1 MTVTSGF
8 FNSKN
13 HDRVYDATQFS
24 SFFDGL
30 ITDGVYQ
37 SIGDAFMVSAYP
49 DGNSAV
55 LVGTGRAWF
64 NKTWTVNDVLMLL
77 DLDPPSTLLDRIDA
91 IVLDIDRSEA
101 VRKNSIIVVKGEYS
115 ENAQRP
121 TLIHNDVHDQYP
133 LAYVRVP
140 HGDDSPI
147 EQRYISNMVGTSE
160 CPLVAGFLESMDIT
174 MFIAQMEDKFNKWFD
189 DLETN
194 LSGDVAANL
203 QNQINQ
209 LEEDVAEASQGAIS
223 LDTLEKAKNVS
234 ISVSSIAKPNSGGS
248 GDASHHQYFTDML
261 LPDGYVIDVVLNNI
275 AVGGKCDLA
284 VRLSDPNGVK
294 LSEITLTSGNFST
307 DRTLSIIS
315 VTDSYPYQLVLAD
328 YVTTSVTAN
337 TGYDPSGTVTIKCS
351 VYTIT
356 VTATHVMTSTVSTK
370 SLKASNVDTHGGG
383 TNKDPITETR
393 ISFRPGVLD
402 DGSYVLCAPIG
413 VQSEGICNLIYRIT
427 SDFLVDKITGI
438 TDDYAFGE
446 VNYGTWTPA
455 NTYIFT
461 SDATDVNR
469 RIAVTSYGSYASG
482 SQTILL
488 NPSDG
493 SVVSSSGGVYESDL
507 ASIPVDG
514 VGRIVANATS
524 IGVYDHK
531 VTPTSTIPIPLSTEV
546 SWSLDGSSA
555 FNSWRSGVMNE
566 NGRLLLI
573 GNGTQIRA
581 GIIPDNGLMIWA
593 SPVSGSVFTSSSETL
608 FSLLLPPKAS
618 WTTNDDGTIHYILL
632 RGGVSLGLHA
642 GNRCPIQ
649 PNVDWNTSVSRIVKV
664 DLGDW

>member
-1 MTVTSGF
+1 MAVTSGF

-13 HDRVYDATQFS
+13 HDRLYDATQFS

-37 SIGDAFMVSAYP
+37 SIGDAFMVNAYP

-64 NKTWTVNDVLMLL
+64 NKTWTVNDTLMLL

-91 IVLDIDRSEA
+91 IVLDINRSEA

-115 ENAQRP
+115 ESPKRP
-121 TLIHNDVHDQYP
+121 TLIHNDTHDQYP
-133 LAYVRVP
+133 LAYVQIA
-140 HGDDSPI
+140 HGDDAPI
-147 EQRYISNMVGTSE
+147 EQRYISNMVGTKE

-174 MFIAQMEDKFNKWFD
+174 MFIAQMEDKFNNWFE

-223 LDTLEKAKNVS
+223 LDTLEKAKNIS
-234 ISVSSIAKPNSGGS
+234 ITVSSIPRPSDSGAHLYS
-248 GDASHHQYFTDML
+248 YDML
-261 LPDGYVIDVVLNNI
+261 LPDGYVIDLVLNETSVSKEYN
-275 AVGGKCDLA
+275 LA
-284 VRLSDPNGVK
+284 ARLMNPSGVK
-294 LSEITLTSGNFST
+294 LSEITVESGTFAENENSSIY
-307 DRTLSIIS
+307 RNLSIIS
-315 VTDSYPYQLVLAD
+315 VTDSYPYQLVLSS
-328 YVTTSVTAN
+328 YVPTSATSN
-337 TGYDPSGTVTIKCS
+337 TSFNDSNPNGTITIKCS

-356 VTATHVMTSTVSTK
+356 VSATHVMTSSISTK
-370 SLKASNVDTHGGG
+370 SLKATKLDINNINNVV
-383 TNKDPITETR
+383 TR
-393 ISFRPGVLD
+393 SAVSLRPGVLD
-402 DGSYVLCAPIG
+402 DGSYVLCAPVG
-413 VQSEGICNLIYRIT
+413 ANVGSTDEGLCNLIYRIT
-427 SDFLVDKITGI
+427 SDFLVDKLTGV
-438 TDDYAFGE
+438 TDWAFGK
-446 VNYGTWTPA
+446 VSYNRWNPVGHGF
-455 NTYIFT
+455 FT
-461 SDATDVNR
+461 SDAKDVNR
-469 RIAVTSYGSYASG
+469 RIALSNAGSSK
-482 SQTILL
+482 TVLL

-493 SVVSSSGGVYESDL
+493 SIVSETTSVYESDL

-531 VTPTSTIPIPLSTEV
+531 TTPTSTIPIPLSTEL
-546 SWSLDGSSA
+546 SWSLDGTAA
-555 FNSWRSGVMNE
+555 FDSWKSGVMDE

-573 GNGTQIRA
+573 GNGSKIRA

-593 SPVSGSVFTSSSETL
+593 SPVSGSVFTSSSDTQ
-608 FSLLLPPKAS
+608 FSLVLPPKAS
-618 WTTNDDGTIHYILL
+618 WTTNDDGTVHYILL
-632 RGGVSLGLHA
+632 RAGTNFELHPGTKYPIRA
-642 GNRCPIQ
+642 GMN
-649 PNVDWNTSVSRIVKV
+649 WTNTASKIVKV

>member
-1 MTVTSGF
+1 MAVTSGF

-13 HDRVYDATQFS
+13 HDRLYDATQFS

-37 SIGDAFMVSAYP
+37 SIGDAFMVNAYP

-64 NKTWTVNDVLMLL
+64 NKTWTVNDTLMLL

-91 IVLDIDRSEA
+91 IVLDINRSEA

-115 ENAQRP
+115 ESPKRP
-121 TLIHNDVHDQYP
+121 TLIHNDTHDQYP
-133 LAYVRVP
+133 LAYVQIA
-140 HGDDSPI
+140 HGDDAPI
-147 EQRYISNMVGTSE
+147 EQRYISNMVGTKE

-174 MFIAQMEDKFNKWFD
+174 MFIAQMENKFNNWFE

-234 ISVSSIAKPNSGGS
+234 ITVSSIPRPSDSGAHLYS
-248 GDASHHQYFTDML
+248 YDML
-261 LPDGYVIDVVLNNI
+261 LPDGYVIDLVLNETSVSTEYN
-275 AVGGKCDLA
+275 LA
-284 VRLSDPNGVK
+284 VRLMNPSGVK
-294 LSEITLTSGNFST
+294 LSEITVESGTFAESINSYIN
-307 DRTLSIIS
+307 RNLSIIS
-315 VTDSYPYQLVLAD
+315 VTDSYPYQLVLSSYAA
-328 YVTTSVTAN
+328 TTK
-337 TGYDPSGTVTIKCS
+337 GTLTSPITINCS

-356 VTATHVMTSTVSTK
+356 VSATHVMTSSKSTK
-370 SLKASNVDTHGGG
+370 SLKATMLDSHPESVST
-383 TNKDPITETR
+383 KSR
-393 ISFRPGVLD
+393 VSLRPGVLD
-402 DGSYVLCAPIG
+402 DGSYVLCAPVG
-413 VQSEGICNLIYRIT
+413 TGSKGLCNLIYRIT
-427 SDFLVDKITGI
+427 SDFLVDKITGV
-438 TDDYAFGE
+438 TEDWALGDDDYGS
-446 VNYGTWTPA
+446 WSPA
-455 NTYIFT
+455 DQYIFT
-461 SDATDVNR
+461 SDATDINR
-469 RIAVTSYGSYASG
+469 RIAVSSFGSDTHAW
-482 SQTILL
+482 TLLL

-493 SVVSSSGGVYESDL
+493 SVVSKTDGVYESDL

-524 IGVYDHK
+524 IGIYDHK
-531 VTPTSTIPIPLSTEV
+531 TTPTSTIPIPLSTEL
-546 SWSLDGSSA
+546 SWSLDGTAA
-555 FNSWRSGVMNE
+555 FNSWKSGVMDE
-566 NGRLLLI
+566 NGRILLI
-573 GNGTQIRA
+573 GNGSQIRA

-593 SPVSGSVFTSSSETL
+593 SPVSGSVFTSSSDTK
-608 FSLLLPPKAS
+608 FSLILPPKAS
-618 WTTNDDGTIHYILL
+618 WVTNDDGTVHYILL
-632 RGGVSLGLHA
+632 RGESKLALKA

-649 PNVDWNTSVSRIVKV
+649 PEMNWGYDASKIVKV